1 VKSIDDLRPNAA
13 VDYLAIRE
21 LVEPTHTADH
31 SDAKSKMA
39 LFTEDKILLP
49 VFGAG
54 HRLQCLC
61 RPRDSQQKRTIGDGF
76 DIVRDLAFKG

>member
-13 VDYLAIRE
+13 VVYLAIRE
-21 LVEPTHTADH
+21 LVEPTHTADR

-54 HRLQCLC
+54 HRL
-61 RPRDSQQKRTIGDGF
+61 RVYAGHA
-76 DIVRDLAFKG
+76 IVNKNALSVMASTS